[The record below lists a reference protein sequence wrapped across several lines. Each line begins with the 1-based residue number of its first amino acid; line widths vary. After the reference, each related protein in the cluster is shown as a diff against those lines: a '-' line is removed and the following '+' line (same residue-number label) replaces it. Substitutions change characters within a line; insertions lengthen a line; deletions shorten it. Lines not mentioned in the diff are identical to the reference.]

1 MNELIEIRWT
11 ERLEQEIEAWI
22 RDKAQFPHG
31 MANSLMTAQSA
42 EQFNAELSARRRV
55 AARAIGALKEILTR
69 HSQPATDVDIVARM
83 EAFRQVVRDTQPP
96 QEPEPVP
103 PVETYEPDPRAER
116 AARAQAA
123 AARRTGETE

>member
-11 ERLEQEIEAWI
+11 ERLEDELAAWI

-31 MANSLMTAQSA
+31 TANGLMTAQSV

-69 HSQPATDVDIVARM
+69 HSQPASDADIVARL
-83 EAFRQVVRDTQPP
+83 EKFRQIVRDTQPP
-96 QEPEPVP
+96 QREAETPA
-103 PVETYEPDPRAER
+103 VEVCEPDHRAEHAER
-116 AARAQAA
+116 RLAA